1 MAMSKPAKTKA
12 ELDEERLREI
22 EARIK
27 EAIELLKIGVDRG
40 AVDERVARA
49 REERDRHKGNRSR
62 QVFHRHQG
70 GKDAVPTSV
79 HTKSALD
86 LAEALRLRIRLG
98 DFAADVQDSLAR
110 LAEEQNEILER
121 VLKRAR
127 Y

>member
-1 MAMSKPAKTKA
+1 MSNKPAKTKA

-27 EAIELLKIGVDRG
+27 EAIELLKSGVDRG
-40 AVDERVARA
+40 AADERVARA

>member
-1 MAMSKPAKTKA
+1 MSNKPAKTKA

-27 EAIELLKIGVDRG
+27 EAIELLKSGVDRG
-40 AVDERVARA
+40 AADERVARA

-62 QVFHRHQG
+62 QAFHRHKG

-79 HTKSALD
+79 HTKAALD
-86 LAEALRLRIRLG
+86 LAEALKLRIRLG

-110 LAEEQNEILER
+110 LAEEQNEVLER

>member
-1 MAMSKPAKTKA
+1 MSKPAKTKA

>member
-1 MAMSKPAKTKA
+1 MSKPAKTKA

-40 AVDERVARA
+40 AADERVARA

>member
-1 MAMSKPAKTKA
+1 MSKPAKTKA

-27 EAIELLKIGVDRG
+27 EAIELLKSGVDRG
-40 AVDERVARA
+40 AADERVARA

>member
-1 MAMSKPAKTKA
+1 MSKKPATTKA

-22 EARIK
+22 DSRIS
-27 EAIELLKIGVDRG
+27 EAIELLKGGVDR
-40 AVDERVARA
+40 AAADERVARA

-62 QVFHRHQG
+62 QAFHRHKG

-79 HTKSALD
+79 HTKAALD
-86 LAEALRLRIRLG
+86 LAEALKLRIRLG

-110 LAEEQNEILER
+110 LAEEQNEVLER